1 MLLFSPFHQADT
13 ERHFVREK
21 KSVQAIIFFYAYEKS
36 KFGFLEAACTTV

>member
-21 KSVQAIIFFYAYEKS
+21 KSVQAIIFFYEKS